1 MSSRHDLSLQ
11 QKVELIKDNND
22 GNGLSQRK
30 LAEKYNISLGSVSNV
45 LKRKPEYL
53 NDYETNQNQ
62 NVKRKVMNVNA
73 QNLDEDVYEWFVQ
86 QRSKN
91 IIRKKFFLSK
101 PFFLEETRKII
112 ISLLKNKICTK

>member
-1 MSSRHDLSLQ
+1 MSSRHDLPLQ

-45 LKRKPEYL
+45 SKRKAEYL

-62 NVKRKVMNVNA
+62 N
-73 QNLDEDVYEWFVQ
+73 
-86 QRSKN
+86 
-91 IIRKKFFLSK
+91 
-101 PFFLEETRKII
+101 
-112 ISLLKNKICTK
+112 